1 MKTLT
6 KIVLGVA
13 GVTAIGA
20 GVYTYVNHK
29 KDEDKEEDADS
40 TYPTIFYDNEY
51 SKKENSEQD

>member
-13 GVTAIGA
+13 GATAIGA

-29 KDEDKEEDADS
+29 KDKDEDADS
-40 TYPTIFYDNEY
+40 NYPDTFANEI
-51 SKKENSEQD
+51 SEEENSEQD